1 MHGAEG
7 ASGVAWL
14 PADWSIPGVKAGT
27 SLRFG
32 LGTSRPPFD
41 TLNLGAACGD
51 DAAAVTANRLSLSA
65 ALQLPSAPFWLR
77 QVHGIEVLRLA
88 SGERP
93 SDLQAQPQADASVT
107 SLPGHVLAILTADCL
122 PLLLAAD
129 DASEVGAA
137 HAGWRGLAAGVIG
150 RTLASMQTPPER
162 LCAWLGPAAGPAAYE
177 VDEPV
182 RRAFLELDAEVELGF
197 RPGRPG
203 HYWLDLYA
211 IARQQLGRAGVT
223 RIVGGDHCTISEPE
237 RFFSHRR
244 DGRCGRMVSLI
255 WIEPESST

>member
-1 MHGAEG
+1 MAACG
-7 ASGVAWL
+7 AWL
-14 PADWSIPGVKAGT
+14 PAGWRLAGVKAGT

-32 LGTSRPPFD
+32 LGCSRPPFA

-51 DAAAVTANRLSLSA
+51 DPTAVAANRDALSV

-77 QVHGIEVLRLA
+77 QVHGTDPVRLA
-88 SGERP
+88 AGERAGG
-93 SDLQAQPQADASVT
+93 AQGLPQADAAVT
-107 SLPGHVLAILTADCL
+107 SLPGQVLAILTADCL

-150 RTLASMQTPPER
+150 RTLAAMQTPPER
-162 LCAWLGPAAGPAAYE
+162 LCAWLGPAAGAAAYE

-182 RRAFLELDAEVELGF
+182 RRAFLELDAEAELGF
-197 RPGRPG
+197 APARPG

-211 IARQQLGRAGVT
+211 IARLQLKRAGVT
-223 RIVGGDHCTISEPE
+223 RIVGGNHCTISEPD

-255 WIEPESST
+255 WIEPEPSL